1 MAAERGSAA
10 ASQQAGNGPGQQTG
24 ADYVEHPVQREDL
37 RPQPSRGDGHLKP
50 NLILVR
56 DRENAWNG
64 SMNASRVW

>member
-1 MAAERGSAA
+1 MAVRYLFENYTFDTERRELHRGAEMN
-10 ASQQAGNGPGQQTG
+10 Q
-24 ADYVEHPVQREDL
+24 
-37 RPQPSRGDGHLKP
+37 